1 MAGNTVGNLNMAVT
15 SIINELVVLKSNIT
29 DSYNK
34 LATRSSSVGVGSE
47 DINMKKQINDFN
59 EQAATDDQQFVEEE
73 ARLQGYGGKTR
84 KQSLQEFVLLFFFVA
99 FGILTVALVLMT
111 NYTSGSTQAWKTF
124 GLMLFIL
131 LIITGIIL
139 RYA

>member
-1 MAGNTVGNLNMAVT
+1 MAGNTVGNLNMAIT